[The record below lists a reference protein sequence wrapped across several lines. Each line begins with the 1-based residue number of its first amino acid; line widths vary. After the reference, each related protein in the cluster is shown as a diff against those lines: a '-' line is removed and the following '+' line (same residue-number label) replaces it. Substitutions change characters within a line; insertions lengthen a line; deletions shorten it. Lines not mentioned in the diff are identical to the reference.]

1 MPNTVAELGVIGRA
15 EDMHEIVDAEGV
27 PYLKVGWLVRFDPA
41 EITVWLDGARH
52 PERSTAGDRTRLGVG
67 FSRSASRVRE
77 IGCLDSR
84 RQTDCARLGDL
95 PLVVEDLR
103 DALE

>member
-1 MPNTVAELGVIGRA
+1 
-15 EDMHEIVDAEGV
+15 V

-67 FSRSASRVRE
+67 FS
-77 IGCLDSR
+77 
-84 RQTDCARLGDL
+84 
-95 PLVVEDLR
+95 
-103 DALE
+103 